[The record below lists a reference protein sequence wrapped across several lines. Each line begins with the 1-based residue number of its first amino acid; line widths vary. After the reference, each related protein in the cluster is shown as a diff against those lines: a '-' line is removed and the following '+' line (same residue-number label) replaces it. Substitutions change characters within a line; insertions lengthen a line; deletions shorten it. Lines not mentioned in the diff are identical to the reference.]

1 MATSEAEAVM
11 KRRGRIE
18 RVNAQSKHRGL
29 VSMLVRWPRGPRYP
43 IAELRPA
50 SVLLEKDLRPLVK
63 ERGLVVWLDKE
74 GAIAAGDRR

>member
-29 VSMLVRWPRGPRYP
+29 VSMLVRSLKKVEAVALLHALAHN
-43 IAELRPA
+43 IATALR
-50 SVLLEKDLRPLVK
+50 LR
-63 ERGLVVWLDKE
+63 
-74 GAIAAGDRR
+74 AAGGANLRAA